1 MSRNTQHEFVS
12 ASNAESI
19 VESLTSIYELITKT
33 SVRPSSPEK
42 LFLEWVAY
50 IILLERGHINSA
62 GNSNLPS
69 RAEGDDLDTLGRDI
83 YNIERPAP
91 TPSTVTM
98 RFYISEA
105 QSTNVLIPRG
115 TRVTEDT
122 QTLFWKTDEDVYITA
137 GNTYADVSCTCE
149 TAGLIGNYYSVGLIK
164 NLVDLFDYYDHC
176 ENITISDGGSDS
188 PDDEEFYQLLVQ
200 SMDAWS
206 TAGPKGGYIYFAK
219 QVSSEIADV
228 IAKQPTPGTVA
239 IYALMKDGTIASSEI
254 KQKILEA
261 CSEDY
266 KRPLT
271 DHVTVEDP
279 STVSYNISL
288 TYYTAYGTA
297 KSQSEMLADV
307 QKAVSDYIKW
317 QQSKIGRDINPDK
330 LREFVLAAGVKR
342 MVITE
347 PVFTHLIDGTEEN
360 TDIPQVAAIGNTTIL
375 DGGYEDE

>member
-12 ASNAESI
+12 ASNAESL
-19 VESLTSIYELITKT
+19 VESLTSIYEQMTGV

-42 LFLEWVAY
+42 LFIEWVAY

-149 TAGLIGNYYSVGLIK
+149 TAGLIGNYYSAGLITS
-164 NLVDLFDYYDHC
+164 LVDLFDYYDHC
-176 ENITISDGGSDS
+176 ENITASDGGSDA
-188 PDDEEFYQLLVQ
+188 PDDDTFYQLCVQ

-228 IAKQPTPGTVA
+228 IAKQPSPGTVA

-279 STVSYNISL
+279 STVSFNISL

-307 QKAVSDYIKW
+307 QKAVNDYIAW

-360 TDIPQVAAIGNTTIL
+360 TDIPQVAAIGNTTIF